1 MHTITTIKH
10 VTGMKNEIQFLKVV
24 PNIYTVPLS
33 DFNYFVFDDNES
45 KNVVKNAFTDSVPNI
60 IYSTTEQG
68 NGNDFRYKGL
78 SLDLKVNG
86 KRYDRPFFELYNK
99 NGKYTYGKIADSH
112 IIVSIMAKDSMIYSF
127 PASLIEMIVN
137 RNIQG
142 LPLPQDFYHTKKD
155 FIQFDDMEVLKS
167 KGKTGFAINADILQ
181 SCIRSYL
188 SYYCSNPDM
197 CYLLMQCNPYK
208 DSGNTYIETN

>member
-1 MHTITTIKH
+1 
-10 VTGMKNEIQFLKVV
+10 MKNEIQFLKVV
-24 PNIYTVPLS
+24 PKIYTVPLS

-99 NGKYTYGKIADSH
+99 NGKYTYGKAADSH

-137 RNIQG
+137 RNIQD
-142 LPLPQDFYHTKKD
+142 LPLPQDFYHTNKY
-155 FIQFDDMEVLKS
+155 FYQFDDMETLKA
-167 KGKTGFAINADILQ
+167 KGKTGFAINPDILQ
-181 SCIRSYL
+181 SCIRYYL
-188 SYYCSNPDM
+188 SYYCSNSDM
-197 CYLLMQCNPYK
+197 CYLLMQCSPYK
-208 DSGNTYIETN
+208 DSNNTYIETN